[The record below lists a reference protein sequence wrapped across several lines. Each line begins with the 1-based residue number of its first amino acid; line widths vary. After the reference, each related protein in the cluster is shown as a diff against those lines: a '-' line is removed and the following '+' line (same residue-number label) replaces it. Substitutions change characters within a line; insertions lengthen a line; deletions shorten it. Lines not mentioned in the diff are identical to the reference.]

1 MNSPV
6 IPTAGAL
13 IPDAAGIEIISAT
26 STIAKEAC
34 GWPAR

>member
-6 IPTAGAL
+6 MPVAGAL
-13 IPDAAGIEIISAT
+13 TPDAAGSEILSAI

-34 GWPAR
+34 GWLAR